1 MNNHYQK
8 TKKPNIYWRDHAAC
22 KGMDL
27 GLFFP
32 ERGEPYSVIRQTKK
46 ICFGCPVMLECLEMI
61 LNTENDNF
69 GIFGG
74 TTPKERRKIR
84 SERTYG
90 YPDFLPPSLLS
101 DHESAK
107 ALAVGGETKERV
119 A

>member
-1 MNNHYQK
+1 MNRY
-8 TKKPNIYWRDHAAC
+8 TKVEQTDIWWRDHASC
-22 KGMDL
+22 KKMDIN
-27 GLFFP
+27 LFFP
-32 ERGEPYSVIRQTKK
+32 ERGVAYSVIKATKT
-46 ICFGCPVMLECLEMI
+46 ICKSCPVMLQCLEMI

-90 YPDFLPPSLLS
+90 DPNFLPASLIS
-101 DHESAK
+101 DYEPTQT
-107 ALAVGGETKERV
+107 LAVGSKTKKSV